1 MRGQHNVANAIAAI
15 NVGLLCGC
23 SKEDMVRGLQG
34 IPTFEHALE
43 SVRTWRGITFI
54 NDSKGT
60 NVDATLKALESFEE
74 PIVLILGGKD
84 KGGEFSRLLDAID
97 RGVKGIVLIGEAA
110 TRIFKSLEGSVLMIR
125 ATSLEDA
132 VSQAVSL
139 ASSGDVVLFSPACA
153 SFDMFQNY
161 HQRGLE
167 FKRVVQE
174 LQ

>member
-1 MRGQHNVANAIAAI
+1 MRGRIAVGIGCWTSNQWSPSVAH
-15 NVGLLCGC
+15 L
-23 SKEDMVRGLQG
+23 
-34 IPTFEHALE
+34 
-43 SVRTWRGITFI
+43 
-54 NDSKGT
+54 
-60 NVDATLKALESFEE
+60 
-74 PIVLILGGKD
+74 
-84 KGGEFSRLLDAID
+84 
-97 RGVKGIVLIGEAA
+97 
-110 TRIFKSLEGSVLMIR
+110 RIFKSLEGSVLMIR
-125 ATSLEDA
+125 ATNLEDA

>member
-1 MRGQHNVANAIAAI
+1 M
-15 NVGLLCGC
+15 
-23 SKEDMVRGLQG
+23 
-34 IPTFEHALE
+34 
-43 SVRTWRGITFI
+43 
-54 NDSKGT
+54 
-60 NVDATLKALESFEE
+60 
-74 PIVLILGGKD
+74 LILGGKD
-84 KGGEFSRLLDAID
+84 KGGEFTQLLEAIH

-110 TRIFKSLEGSVLMIR
+110 TRIFKALEGSVSMLR
-125 ATSLEDA
+125 ATSVEDA

-167 FKRVVQE
+167 FKRVVGE